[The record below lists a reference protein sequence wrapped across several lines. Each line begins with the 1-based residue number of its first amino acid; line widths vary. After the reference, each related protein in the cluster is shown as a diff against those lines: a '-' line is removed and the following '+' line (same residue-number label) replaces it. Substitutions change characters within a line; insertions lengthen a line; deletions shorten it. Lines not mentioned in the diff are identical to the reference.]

1 MHQLI
6 TATAALTLIAGAAGA
21 QNISTRDATTGGDY
35 CREYTQSL
43 TIAGKTQKGYGSAC
57 LQPDGSW
64 ELQNSEPAE
73 AAAPAAPNAPASPA
87 IPSSEY
93 VETRSVGYVVEDD
106 RVFVTPPE
114 PFVVG
119 TVFIGGE
126 RHHFG
131 RDFRPYHHGGTYY
144 GGHGPRNHG
153 GGHGPRNNH

>member
-1 MHQLI
+1 MHKLL

-21 QNISTRDATTGGDY
+21 QNISTRDEVTGGDY

-43 TIAGKTQKGYGSAC
+43 TIAGKTQKGYGTAC

-73 AAAPAAPNAPASPA
+73 VATPAAPNAPASPA
-87 IPSSEY
+87 IPSPDY
-93 VETRSVGYVVEDD
+93 VETRSIGYVVEDD

-131 RDFRPYHHGGTYY
+131 RDFRPYHHGGHTY
-144 GGHGPRNHG
+144 GGGRWDGHHGGPRH
-153 GGHGPRNNH
+153 P